1 MNPEE
6 IIQQQQAAVKAYQ
19 SKDLDAAEAICI
31 QILSVNPKEPNALHL
46 LGCIYKDRGNLQQA
60 FDLIQ
65 ASIREDD
72 STPIPF
78 INLGNIL
85 VMVGQHEEAARIFQQ
100 SLQRNQQIP
109 ESWFCFGN
117 ALREIGNV
125 QEAKQA
131 YRNTLQLNAAHAGAA
146 SILGALLA
154 DEEKLDESEEIFSKA
169 IEASPQ
175 DVNLRINYG
184 KLLEDKYEYNAA
196 LEQYRFAL
204 LLAPESPELHLNF
217 ASALKKEGKV
227 EEAIASCRNAIELRP
242 DFEAAYFGLGIVLKE
257 NGEFE
262 EAKASYRKAI
272 DLKPDFADA
281 YLNLG
286 NILKENGEFE
296 EAKASYRTAID
307 LKPDFADAYLNLGNI
322 LKEEGDVEEAIA
334 SYRKAIELKPDF
346 ADAYLNLG
354 NILKDK
360 GDVGQAIASYR
371 KAIDL
376 KPDFSEAYYQLF
388 LVNSH
393 SGDHDSALIALKQC
407 LDVDDNH
414 YNARQSIGHAFFQ
427 ADRREEAIQYFSSRA
442 NEFNLVDYVQLFRA
456 LEGRV
461 PDKVLEGVNPKSNL
475 IEEILLI
482 IEASEIVAFG
492 DSHVNAFKG
501 IPGVSVNYVGPATAF
516 KLASEKSSSGG
527 GSRVEEK
534 LVGLDSDSSAI
545 LLCFGE
551 IDCRAHI
558 VKQAYLQQKSIK
570 EVATNSAQAYFDFV
584 LKIKNKGFPVIVC
597 GPYGSGS
604 QFNSFGLEEHRN
616 FAAKH
621 FNDCL
626 NECCLRYG
634 IYFFSLHRLLVD
646 PGLLET
652 RRKWLTDD
660 VHLPEEGDLSDQI
673 KTLLLSQLLLNIQS
687 RHQDLKSYPVELDEL
702 CIRDVQAFGVYRENK
717 LPLVYARLSVHGLL
731 QWQSNVN
738 ECIIRI
744 SFDLGSSVV
753 LDRAIITLKS
763 EASVSPVME
772 FEIDGCQIN
781 ALQAVVFDERRI
793 VVDFAKESIG
803 RFLTFVGDADL
814 SDISSVSF
822 IPVSLK
828 FQ

>member
-31 QILSVNPKEPNALHL
+31 QILSVNPKEPNSLHL

-286 NILKENGEFE
+286 HVFKDHGEAE

-346 ADAYLNLG
+346 VDAYLNLG
-354 NILKDK
+354 TVLNDEGEVEEARQIVSALYNLNVIEESSLLVTSSSNLVLDWHQRKVLNLSLEVESASLFYGFKPFSAFEVVKTVDAWHFPPLFLKGEGDRANEKHLYRNGYLVEDEILPEDLCAEFVNGFEGANAMSAALIRAVSEK
-360 GDVGQAIASYR
+360 GVLGSVLGKIFKHTDFPHLVWNCIYFAKGPDDQAISDAWHY
-371 KAIDL
+371 
-376 KPDFSEAYYQLF
+376 
-388 LVNSH
+388 
-393 SGDHDSALIALKQC
+393 
-407 LDVDDNH
+407 DNH
-414 YNARQSIGHAFFQ
+414 YNVWTPKLMIYLNSQREEGGATEFVDASLSRRLSEETDYMGLIWQRESY
-427 ADRREEAIQYFSSRA
+427 ADRVKGSVKDLGLDPATLDPDHYTFSPDHAGSGVWFCPSRVLHRGVSPKKGVRHVLS
-442 NEFNLVDYVQLFRA
+442 FSLTPLPHDCGWSIDQCVDKSIEILQ
-456 LEGRV
+456 
-461 PDKVLEGVNPKSNL
+461 DKINKGMQKSDVNPYW
-475 IEEILLI
+475 IPA
-482 IEASEIVAFG
+482 EAG
-492 DSHVNAFKG
+492 
-501 IPGVSVNYVGPATAF
+501 
-516 KLASEKSSSGG
+516 
-527 GSRVEEK
+527 
-534 LVGLDSDSSAI
+534 
-545 LLCFGE
+545 
-551 IDCRAHI
+551 
-558 VKQAYLQQKSIK
+558 
-570 EVATNSAQAYFDFV
+570 
-584 LKIKNKGFPVIVC
+584 
-597 GPYGSGS
+597 
-604 QFNSFGLEEHRN
+604 
-616 FAAKH
+616 
-621 FNDCL
+621 
-626 NECCLRYG
+626 
-634 IYFFSLHRLLVD
+634 
-646 PGLLET
+646 
-652 RRKWLTDD
+652 
-660 VHLPEEGDLSDQI
+660 
-673 KTLLLSQLLLNIQS
+673 
-687 RHQDLKSYPVELDEL
+687 
-702 CIRDVQAFGVYRENK
+702 
-717 LPLVYARLSVHGLL
+717 YA
-731 QWQSNVN
+731 
-738 ECIIRI
+738 
-744 SFDLGSSVV
+744 
-753 LDRAIITLKS
+753 
-763 EASVSPVME
+763 
-772 FEIDGCQIN
+772 
-781 ALQAVVFDERRI
+781 
-793 VVDFAKESIG
+793 
-803 RFLTFVGDADL
+803 
-814 SDISSVSF
+814 
-822 IPVSLK
+822 
-828 FQ
+828 